1 MAHRSQDMPRWI
13 MAGFDDY
20 LRQSFPNIRITS
32 GPRDPNSRLGR
43 ANPRSWHNQGKA
55 WDTAPVEGMSYDQY
69 VDRIKQDGWDVLEAR
84 DEVKNPSKHAT
95 GPHWHVA
102 VGGRKEPQVNGLAGL
117 LGPDIYQMAGREQ
130 RGEQPIGLAELF
142 NQGAIQPE
150 IPQMQAPQANLPKP
164 GAFAKGGKGWEILGI
179 IGDALQTAGGGQA
192 TYAPYV
198 MNQRDLETQGRQ
210 KLEQLMAQAQQ
221 KQADREAALQDWQF
235 KEQNKASNAA
245 RMAQE
250 AGFQPGT
257 PQYQQAI
264 LQYMQRPIMIGGEA
278 YGYGQ
283 APQQQGGIAPGA
295 VEDGYI
301 YMGGDP
307 GDPASWRQQ

>member
-1 MAHRSQDMPRWI
+1 MAT
-13 MAGFDDY
+13 FDEY

-32 GPRDPNSRLGR
+32 ARRDPNSRLGR

-55 WDTAPVEGMSYDQY
+55 WDTAPVEGLTYDQY
-69 VDRIKQDGWDVLEAR
+69 VDRIRQDGWDILEAR

-102 VGGRKEPQVNGLAGL
+102 VGGRKEPQVNGLASL
-117 LGPDIYQMAGREQ
+117 FNQRPQMLQ
-130 RGEQPIGLAELF
+130 QQPQGLAELLG
-142 NQGAIQPE
+142 QPIQP
-150 IPQMQAPQANLPKP
+150 QMPELTAPQANLPKP

-210 KLEQLMAQAQQ
+210 KLEQLMALAQQ
-221 KQADREAALQDWQF
+221 KQADRQAALQDWQL
-235 KEQNKASNAA
+235 KQQYSRENPDPTNAA

-283 APQQQGGIAPGA
+283 PPQGGFPS
-295 VEDGYI
+295 GYNPDEWEVI
-301 YMGGDP
+301 E
-307 GDPASWRQQ
+307 

>member
-1 MAHRSQDMPRWI
+1 MAT
-13 MAGFDDY
+13 FDDY

-102 VGGRKEPQVNGLAGL
+102 VGGRKEPQVNGLQGL
-117 LGPDIYQMAGREQ
+117 LGQDIYQQAAQER
-130 RGEQPIGLAELF
+130 RGEKPVGLADLF
-142 NQGAIQPE
+142 AIQP
-150 IPQMQAPQANLPKP
+150 QMPELTAPQANIRKP

-179 IGDALQTAGGGQA
+179 IGDALQTAGGGRA

-198 MNQRDLETQGRQ
+198 MNQRELETEGRQ
-210 KLEQLMAQAQQ
+210 KLAQMIEAAKQR
-221 KQADREAALQDWQF
+221 QADREAALQGQMQLHDYRAQNPGPTNAQKEYEWARTQPGMENVSYQDWVANYYRPQF
-235 KEQNKASNAA
+235 FEQGGQ
-245 RMAQE
+245 RYQVTP
-250 AGFQPGT
+250 GGGPQPGT
-257 PQYQQAI
+257 
-264 LQYMQRPIMIGGEA
+264 
-278 YGYGQ
+278 
-283 APQQQGGIAPGA
+283 
-295 VEDGYI
+295 VEDGFVYV
-301 YMGGDP
+301 GGDP
-307 GDPASWRQQ
+307 SDPSSWRQQ

>member
-32 GPRDPNSRLGR
+32 GARDPNSRLGR

-55 WDTAPVEGMSYDQY
+55 WDTAPVEGLTYDQY

-102 VGGRKEPQVNGLAGL
+102 VGGRKEPQVNGLASLFGQQ
-117 LGPDIYQMAGREQ
+117 PQMPQ
-130 RGEQPIGLAELF
+130 QQPQGLAELLS
-142 NQGAIQPE
+142 QGAIQP
-150 IPQMQAPQANLPKP
+150 QMPELTAPQANLPKP

-198 MNQRDLETQGRQ
+198 MNQRDLETDGRRRLEEYQ
-210 KLEQLMAQAQQ
+210 RERQDKLSDWLFQQTWQINNPEKPAMVRDLEAWRSMTPEQQA
-221 KQADREAALQDWQF
+221 EY
-235 KEQNKASNAA
+235 A
-245 RMAQE
+245 RMQDVRNPIAVSGPQGTYRVPR
-250 AGFQPGT
+250 GFGQQPT
-257 PQYQQAI
+257 NSIQ
-264 LQYMQRPIMIGGEA
+264 
-278 YGYGQ
+278 
-283 APQQQGGIAPGA
+283 PGA
-295 VEDGYI
+295 VEDGYV
-301 YMGGDP
+301 YVGGDP
-307 GDPASWRQQ
+307 ANPSSWRQQ

>member
-1 MAHRSQDMPRWI
+1 MAT
-13 MAGFDDY
+13 FDDY

-32 GPRDPNSRLGR
+32 GARNPNSRLGR

-55 WDTAPVEGMSYDQY
+55 WDTAPVEGMTYDQY
-69 VDRIKQDGWDVLEAR
+69 VDRIKKDGWDVLEAR

-102 VGGRKEPQVNGLAGL
+102 VGRRKEPQVNGLASLFGQRPNYQTPPYNP
-117 LGPDIYQMAGREQ
+117 GPPQ
-130 RGEQPIGLAELF
+130 GLAELLG
-142 NQGAIQPE
+142 QGAIQPQ

-164 GAFAKGGKGWEILGI
+164 GAFAKGGKGWEIMGI

-210 KLEQLMAQAQQ
+210 KLEQMIALQQQ
-221 KQADREAALQDWQF
+221 KRAEREQALEDQKTLIKYRTEN
-235 KEQNKASNAA
+235 EGPTNAA
-245 RMAQE
+245 RMAEE

-264 LQYMQRPIMIGGEA
+264 LQYMQRPVMIGGEA
-278 YGYGQ
+278 YGY
-283 APQQQGGIAPGA
+283 APQPQQSGGIAPGT
-295 VEDGYI
+295 VEDGYVFV
-301 YMGGDP
+301 GGDP
-307 GDPASWRQQ
+307 ANPASWRQQ